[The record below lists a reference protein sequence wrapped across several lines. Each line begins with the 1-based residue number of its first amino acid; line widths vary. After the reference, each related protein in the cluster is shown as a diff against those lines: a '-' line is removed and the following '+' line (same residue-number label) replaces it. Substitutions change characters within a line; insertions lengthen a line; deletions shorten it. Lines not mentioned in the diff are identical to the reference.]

1 MSDYSDEI
9 FSRWLKL
16 CPTENLVQRKIIPD
30 RKFCCEQKFQKKK
43 KKKKKK
49 RKENIACF
57 FRKKKSYYWGQ

>member
-43 KKKKKK
+43 KKRKK